1 MCESNAYLIKGGQE
15 ELVLE
20 SVESIEAAGGEVTLI
35 SLFGEEKRIRARIKA
50 LSLVEHKIVL
60 EPLSAEG

>member
-1 MCESNAYLIKGGQE
+1 MCESNAYLIKGGEE

-20 SVESIEAAGGEVTLI
+20 SVESIEATGGGVTLT

-60 EPLSAEG
+60 EPLGAES